1 MIGIWDVLG
10 DGPEHSVLV
19 DTRGPLSRQTG
30 VEEDLA
36 SSQAEADWTG
46 ETRETRGRKTIG
58 SV

>member
-1 MIGIWDVLG
+1 MIGIRDVLG
-10 DGPEHSVLV
+10 DGPEHSVPV

-30 VEEDLA
+30 VEEVLA

-46 ETRETRGRKTIG
+46 ETRETRGRKTVG